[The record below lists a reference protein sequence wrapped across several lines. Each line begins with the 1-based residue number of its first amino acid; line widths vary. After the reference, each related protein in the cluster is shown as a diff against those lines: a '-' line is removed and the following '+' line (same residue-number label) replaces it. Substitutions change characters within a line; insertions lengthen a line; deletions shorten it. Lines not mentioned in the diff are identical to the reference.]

1 MSAAQDNAFAATAV
15 ADNLT
20 NLANVSMSSTQHF
33 QANQAHSMAAVA
45 WSSVGTPTAK
55 IAYHNNLSA
64 VHLTT
69 AIQLR
74 TAGK

>member
-33 QANQAHSMAAVA
+33 QANQAH
-45 WSSVGTPTAK
+45 
-55 IAYHNNLSA
+55 NLSA